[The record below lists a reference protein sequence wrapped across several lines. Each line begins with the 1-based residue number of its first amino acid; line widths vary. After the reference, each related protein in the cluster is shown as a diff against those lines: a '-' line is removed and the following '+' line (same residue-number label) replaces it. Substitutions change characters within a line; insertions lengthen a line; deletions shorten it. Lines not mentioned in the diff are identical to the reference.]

1 MIDGWVD
8 GWMDARMEGDDG
20 TRARQPGPPTSRP
33 GLGWSLA
40 AHLQQRRPAQARLG
54 RCGVEAESALVLA
67 RPTVQTSGRCRQDA
81 VRCSQHEV
89 GSGGS
94 GQVVVAFNV
103 GGCVRPARWVPDP
116 VMEEL

>member
-1 MIDGWVD
+1 
-8 GWMDARMEGDDG
+8 MDARMEGDDG